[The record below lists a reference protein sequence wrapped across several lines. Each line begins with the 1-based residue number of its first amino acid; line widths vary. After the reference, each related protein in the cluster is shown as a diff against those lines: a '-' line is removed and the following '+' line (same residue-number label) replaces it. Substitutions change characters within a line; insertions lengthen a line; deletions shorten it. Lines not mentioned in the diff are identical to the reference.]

1 MKICSLYGVG
11 FYYIPGTD
19 MCLKVGGWARFETS
33 SGYAGSFTTG
43 PWFNNYGNRTTVGWH
58 TRVKGTATFDARSS
72 TEYGTVRS
80 YIAIGISTNN
90 TGDNPISAGYANRW
104 FIQWAGFTIGHST
117 SFFDFYSIGANQY
130 GLTTASSDSG
140 DGRLGRVRL
149 HRAVRQRPVG
159 HLVGGNGAAD
169 ANC

>member
-1 MKICSLYGVG
+1 M
-11 FYYIPGTD
+11 
-19 MCLKVGGWARFETS
+19 
-33 SGYAGSFTTG
+33 
-43 PWFNNYGNRTTVGWH
+43 
-58 TRVKGTATFDARSS
+58 KGTATFDARSS

-90 TGDNPISAGYANRW
+90 VGDNPISAGYANRW

-140 DGRLGRVRL
+140 DGGWDVF
-149 HRAVRQRPVG
+149 AYTAQF
-159 HLVGGNGAAD
+159 GNGLSATLSAEM
-169 ANC
+169 ARRTQIC